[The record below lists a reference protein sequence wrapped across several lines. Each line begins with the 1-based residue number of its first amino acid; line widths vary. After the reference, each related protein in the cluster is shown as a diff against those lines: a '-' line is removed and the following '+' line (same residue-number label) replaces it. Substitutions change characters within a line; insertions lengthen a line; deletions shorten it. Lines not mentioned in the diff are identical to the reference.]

1 MRGRDANG
9 REPGPLPAHERAWR
23 HPAEV
28 GAKKNLPRREI
39 PATPPL
45 RRRTTAVVAA
55 TSVCASMLLLA
66 VALPSRID
74 PPANNAGTETAD
86 DRPVADQAP
95 VDSPPGP
102 SVGVESATGTRV
114 KNSGLGVDVAVDGTS
129 IAVVAV
135 GEGLLATSADALGA
149 DTTARFTINGTL
161 VAATVIG
168 IDGDHRILG
177 HDRLCDRGRI
187 RGDGCTRHSTRR
199 SSEPDRGHMD
209 ALSHRDRGC
218 TGARR
223 RSGVMFGP
231 AGQSRAEQS

>member
-1 MRGRDANG
+1 
-9 REPGPLPAHERAWR
+9 
-23 HPAEV
+23 
-28 GAKKNLPRREI
+28 
-39 PATPPL
+39 
-45 RRRTTAVVAA
+45 
-55 TSVCASMLLLA
+55 MLLLA

-86 DRPVADQAP
+86 DRPVTDQAP

-168 IDGDHRILG
+168 IDDETGLAFLSVDGWPGQSVLATIPAAVVAENAMVTVDAEGRTVTCHPSLESQ
-177 HDRLCDRGRI
+177 DRTDADRTPI
-187 RGDGCTRHSTRR
+187 STD
-199 SSEPDRGHMD
+199 SVIVGASVVTD
-209 ALSHRDRGC
+209 ALDTPLGVAVSRTEGTWMLSR
-218 TGARR
+218 TAIEAALARAVAP
-223 RSGVMFGP
+223 G
-231 AGQSRAEQS
+231 